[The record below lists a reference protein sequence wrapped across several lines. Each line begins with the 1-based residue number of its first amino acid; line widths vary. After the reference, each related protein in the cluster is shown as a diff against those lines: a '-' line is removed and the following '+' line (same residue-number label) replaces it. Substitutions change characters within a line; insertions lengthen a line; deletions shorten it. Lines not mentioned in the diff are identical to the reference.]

1 MPSRNLQT
9 VVLSLETALKETEHL
24 ASAAQQWAS
33 SALGGNVPRFTRR
46 HQEIVIRLAFLQAFI
61 SWEKF
66 LDESFTLYL
75 LGMRPPRGRAPGRL
89 HKPARRKDAERL
101 ITGANDYADW
111 AKIALIRARAKKY
124 FRNGRPFDRALSGSQ
139 NLFDDI
145 NTIRNA
151 IAHSSRHSQE
161 KFKALARRNLSGT
174 YPPRL
179 SIGAFL
185 VLDNPRSQ
193 QTETFLHYYLT
204 RVMLVAGEIVPH

>member
-1 MPSRNLQT
+1 MPSRNLEN
-9 VVLSLETALKETEHL
+9 VVLALKRALRETEHL
-24 ASAAQQWAS
+24 SGAAQQWAAS
-33 SALGGNVPRFTRR
+33 GLVGNVPRFTRR

-75 LGMRPPRGRAPGRL
+75 LGMKPPRGRAPGRL

-111 AKIALIRARAKKY
+111 AKIGAIRSRAKKY
-124 FRNGRPFDRALSGSQ
+124 FRNGRPFDQALSGSQ

-151 IAHSSRHSQE
+151 IAHSSRYSQE
-161 KFKALARRNLSGT
+161 KFKALARRNLAGT

-179 SIGAFL
+179 SIGKFL
-185 VLDNPRSQ
+185 VLNNPRSQ
-193 QTETFLHYYLT
+193 QPETFLQFYLT
-204 RVMLVAGEIVPH
+204 RVILVAEQIVPH